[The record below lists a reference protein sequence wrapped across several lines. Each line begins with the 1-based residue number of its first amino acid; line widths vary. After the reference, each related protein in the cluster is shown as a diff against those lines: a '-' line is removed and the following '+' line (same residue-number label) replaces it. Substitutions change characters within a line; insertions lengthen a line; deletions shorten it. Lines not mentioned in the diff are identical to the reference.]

1 MVRRAILRATREE
14 VAEMA
19 ETGKN
24 KTNLYTM
31 LEVAKIAGC
40 SKSTVY
46 RVVKD
51 NHLKAKKTKGQ
62 AKLYD
67 ETLIKLA
74 RTKVEEVNESK
85 EPVLRYSVETV
96 EKQLE
101 IKDKQINQLQEQ
113 LKMAQVNLNQAQQAL
128 NQSLEIQ
135 GKQADKI
142 RLLEAPKKQA
152 EPAKKWWQ
160 FWR

>member
-1 MVRRAILRATREE
+1 M
-14 VAEMA
+14 
-19 ETGKN
+19 
-24 KTNLYTM
+24 
-31 LEVAKIAGC
+31 
-40 SKSTVY
+40 Y

-74 RTKVEEVNESK
+74 KTKVEEVYESK

-142 RLLEAPKKQA
+142 KLLEAPKKQA
-152 EPAKKWWQ
+152 EPVKHWWE
-160 FWR
+160 FWK

>member
-1 MVRRAILRATREE
+1 
-14 VAEMA
+14 MA

-24 KTNLYTM
+24 KNNLYTM
-31 LEVAKIAGC
+31 LEVAKIVGC

-85 EPVLRYSVETV
+85 EPVLRYSIETV

-101 IKDKQINQLQEQ
+101 IKDDQINQLQEQ

-135 GKQADKI
+135 SKQADKI
-142 RLLEAPKKQA
+142 KLLETPRKQA
-152 EPAKKWWQ
+152 KPAKKWWQ

>member
-1 MVRRAILRATREE
+1 
-14 VAEMA
+14 MA

-24 KTNLYTM
+24 KNDLYTM
-31 LEVAKIAGC
+31 LEVAKIVGC

-74 RTKVEEVNESK
+74 RTKVEEVNESQ
-85 EPVLRYSVETV
+85 EPVLRYSIETV

-101 IKDKQINQLQEQ
+101 IKDNQINQLQEQ

-135 GKQADKI
+135 GKQAEKI
-142 RLLEAPKKQA
+142 KLLEAPKK
-152 EPAKKWWQ
+152 PAAKAKRWWQ